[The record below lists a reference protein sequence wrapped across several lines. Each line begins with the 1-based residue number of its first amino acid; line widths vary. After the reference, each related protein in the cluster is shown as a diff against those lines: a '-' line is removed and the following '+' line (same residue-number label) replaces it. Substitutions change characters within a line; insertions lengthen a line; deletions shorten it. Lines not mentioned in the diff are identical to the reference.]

1 MADPGDTLASQISFI
16 GCCGA
21 YCGACLTVKDAICK
35 GCKLGYDNGKR
46 DLKNAR
52 CAIKHCCLSERKLKT
67 CADCA
72 DYEGCRTI
80 QGFFS
85 KNGYKYGKYR
95 ESMEFIRQQGYPAFI
110 DAARSWTRA
119 YGNLKPPKE

>member
-1 MADPGDTLASQISFI
+1 MADHGDDLASPIALI

-21 YCGACLTVKDAICK
+21 CCGACPALKDATCK
-35 GCKLGYDNGKR
+35 GCKLGYDNGRR

-52 CAIKHCCLSERKLKT
+52 CAIKRCCLSERKLNT
-67 CADCA
+67 CADCP

-80 QGFFS
+80 HEFFA
-85 KNGYKYGKYR
+85 KNGYKYRKYR

-110 DAARSWTRA
+110 EAARSWKRA
-119 YGNLKPPKE
+119 YGSLKPPQG